1 MSSSFIRVLGFT
13 IVVVGALVLGL
24 RLTCLRWWQV
34 PEDDAELAASIA
46 PTLSPGDWVI
56 LWRGTVPGF
65 GDLVLCPDPEDPSEV
80 FIGRIAAEGGDR
92 LQISEMGMLTVN
104 NSRIRSERACET
116 PKFTIEHPRTGAEVE
131 QRCDIEALGGV
142 HHQRALVPTPKT
154 PLKPL
159 SVTRDVDAGSVYLIS
174 DNRLFPFD
182 SRDFGPLPK
191 ASCKEAFLFRLV
203 SRLGFSHVKTRLSW
217 IQ

>member
-1 MSSSFIRVLGFT
+1 MSSGFVRVLGFT
-13 IVVVGALVLGL
+13 ILALGVIVGGL

-34 PEDDAELAASIA
+34 PDDDAELAASIA

-56 LWRGTVPGF
+56 LWRATSPGF

-80 FIGRIAAEGGDR
+80 FIGRIAGEGGDV
-92 LQISEMGMLTVN
+92 LTIDETGWLTVN
-104 NSRIRSERACET
+104 NSRIRSERACEA
-116 PKFTIEHPRTGAEVE
+116 PKFKVENPNSGEEVE
-131 QRCDIEALGGV
+131 LRCDVETLGGV

-154 PLKPL
+154 PLKPIKM
-159 SVTRDVDAGSVYLIS
+159 TREVEAGALFLIS
-174 DNRLFPFD
+174 DNRFYPFD

-191 ASCKEAFLFRLV
+191 ASCKEAFIFRLV
-203 SRLGFSHVKTRLSW
+203 SRLGFSHVRSRLSW